1 MSLYAAPVLA
11 LCNMT
16 STLYLRNVP
25 DEVVARLQ
33 KLAERRGSSVSAAA
47 VAELAEVTKRADNA
61 AILAGLVDVQ
71 FPRRLIVEG
80 LEAERAA
87 R

>member
-1 MSLYAAPVLA
+1 MLPYAAPVLA

-33 KLAERRGSSVSAAA
+33 KLAERSGSSVSAAA

-80 LEAERAA
+80 LEAERPA